1 MFNSPDE
8 VTAYIRDNDVKFVDV
23 RFCDLPGVMQH
34 FTIPAETFGPDTFAD
49 GLGFDGS
56 SIRGFQAINESDMLL
71 LPDASSA
78 FLDPFRIHKTLNI
91 NFFIHDPIT
100 REAYSRD
107 PRNVAKKAEAYL
119 ASSGIA
125 DTAYFGPEAEFYV
138 FDSVRHNTAINES
151 YYHIDAIEGSWN
163 TGSLTGENGG
173 PNLGYK
179 TRTKGGYFPVEPTD
193 HQSDL
198 RSQMMVN
205 LTNAGLQL
213 ERGHHEVGTGGQAE
227 INYKFD
233 TLLRSADSLML
244 FKYIIKNT
252 AWAAGKSATFMPKPL
267 FGDNGS
273 GMHCHQSLW
282 KDGEPLFAA
291 ETGYAGLS
299 DMARHYIGGLLK
311 HAPSLLAFTNPT
323 VNSYHRLV
331 PGYEAPI
338 NLVYSARNRSA
349 CTRIPISGD
358 NPKAKRIEFRVPDP
372 SANPYLAFSAMLM
385 AGLDGVRNK
394 IEPPA
399 PVDKDLYELP
409 PEEALGIEKVPAS
422 LDAVLDRLEVD
433 HDYLLDGGV
442 FTSDLIE
449 TWIEY
454 KRTNEIDPIRL
465 RPHPHEFAMYYDI

>member
-1 MFNSPDE
+1 MFTNPDE
-8 VTAYIRDNDVKFVDV
+8 VAAYIRDNDVEYVDV

-34 FTIPAETFGPDTFAD
+34 FTIPASTFGEDTFSD

-71 LPDASSA
+71 LPDANSA
-78 FLDPFRIHKTLNI
+78 FLDPFRRHKTLNV

-119 ASSGIA
+119 AASGIA

-151 YYHIDAIEGSWN
+151 
-163 TGSLTGENGG
+163 
-173 PNLGYK
+173 
-179 TRTKGGYFPVEPTD
+179 
-193 HQSDL
+193 DL
-198 RSQMMVN
+198 RSTMMTN
-205 LTNAGLQL
+205 LTNAGLEL

-252 AWAAGKSATFMPKPL
+252 AWAEGKTATFMPKPL

-282 KDGEPLFAA
+282 KDGEPLFHA

-299 DMARHYIGGLLK
+299 DTARHYIGGLLA

-349 CTRIPISGD
+349 CCRIPISGD

-372 SANPYLAFSAMLM
+372 SANPYLAFSAMMM
-385 AGLDGVRNK
+385 AGLDGVKNK

-409 PEEALGIEKVPAS
+409 PEEALNIEKVPAS
-422 LDAVLDRLEVD
+422 LDAVLDRLETD
-433 HDYLLDGGV
+433 HEYLIDGGV
-442 FTSDLIE
+442 FTPDLIE

-454 KRTNEIDPIRL
+454 KREFEIDPIRL